1 MFLIHFIIKI
11 VESIYFVHFSFN
23 NFNNHHTGK
32 AKVSESVFF
41 HSRTPLTLDIIKII
55 GYKSQGSRRFNKGFS
70 FQRYSLIRL
79 YYILLPK
86 WTFYKSEKVF

>member
-55 GYKSQGSRRFNKGFS
+55 GYKSQGSRYEEGLTKDLVFKG
-70 FQRYSLIRL
+70 
-79 YYILLPK
+79 IL
-86 WTFYKSEKVF
+86 S